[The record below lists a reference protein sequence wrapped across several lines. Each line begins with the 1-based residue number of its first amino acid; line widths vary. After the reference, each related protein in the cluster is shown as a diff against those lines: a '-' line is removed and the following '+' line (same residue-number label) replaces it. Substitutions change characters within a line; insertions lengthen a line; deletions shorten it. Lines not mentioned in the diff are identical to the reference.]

1 MTSKEY
7 SHHNCPYC
15 SNQVSRAKT
24 FIGNNPGLTSG
35 IVIGGALT
43 TASLINPTIR
53 KVTIPTFKFIS
64 KQQLKILAGVGLFS
78 IASFLSSQDYL
89 YEDETIDEDIIFL
102 D

>member
-7 SHHNCPYC
+7 NYHNCAHY
-15 SNQVSRAKT
+15 SNQVLKAKK
-24 FIGNNPGLTSG
+24 IIQNNPGLTSG
-35 IVIGGALT
+35 IIIGGALT

-53 KVTIPTFKFIS
+53 KVTIPTFKFIA
-64 KQQLKILAGVGLFS
+64 KQQFKILAGVGLFS
-78 IASFLSSQDYL
+78 IASFVSSQDYL